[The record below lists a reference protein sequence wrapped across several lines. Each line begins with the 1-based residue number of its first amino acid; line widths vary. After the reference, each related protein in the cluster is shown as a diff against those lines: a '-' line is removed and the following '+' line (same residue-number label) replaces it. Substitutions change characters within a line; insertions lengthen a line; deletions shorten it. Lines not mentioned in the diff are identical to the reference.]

1 MYSVTAKYLLNIC
14 TNVLCKGLDKHTYSS
29 VLAVK
34 CVRIGTAYL
43 CLVYLTYMHFC
54 LVNLKKCPNTE
65 YVI

>member
-1 MYSVTAKYLLNIC
+1 MYSVTAKYLLSTFVHI
-14 TNVLCKGLDKHTYSS
+14 LCKGLDKHTYSS

-54 LVNLKKCPNTE
+54 LANFKKCPNTE